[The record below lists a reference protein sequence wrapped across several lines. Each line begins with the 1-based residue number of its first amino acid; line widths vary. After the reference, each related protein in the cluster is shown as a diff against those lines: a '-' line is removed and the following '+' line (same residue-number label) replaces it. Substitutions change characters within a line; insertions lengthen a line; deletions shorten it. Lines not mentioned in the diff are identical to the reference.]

1 MLWLPACRMLA
12 FRVNAKESKLEA
24 FALTRGGRLDGRPVR
39 DTVRKHADTSTVMHR
54 HHALIDVIRNKDS
67 TLKST
72 KTPQMLIANHLMQK
86 RLRFRAEIPD
96 AGTAKSG

>member
-1 MLWLPACRMLA
+1 
-12 FRVNAKESKLEA
+12 
-24 FALTRGGRLDGRPVR
+24 
-39 DTVRKHADTSTVMHR
+39 MHR